1 MNKRELMELEFSK
14 KNYSILPTDEMAK
27 KVTELEKSLSKKL
40 ELWDDEELFNK
51 YQRINKL
58 NLSDRRLLLVFSILD
73 GSVAKTAAYFSV
85 SKKTILAN
93 ITRIKEILC

>member
-1 MNKRELMELEFSK
+1 MELEFSK

-73 GSVAKTAAYFSV
+73 GSVAKTATYFSV
-85 SKKTILAN
+85 SKKTILTN

>member
-73 GSVAKTAAYFSV
+73 GSVAKTATYFSV
-85 SKKTILAN
+85 SKKTILTN